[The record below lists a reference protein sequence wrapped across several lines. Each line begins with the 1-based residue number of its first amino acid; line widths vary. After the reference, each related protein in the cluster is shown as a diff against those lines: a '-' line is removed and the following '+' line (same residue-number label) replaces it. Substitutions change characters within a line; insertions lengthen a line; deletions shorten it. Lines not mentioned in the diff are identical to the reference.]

1 VKTCLVQPEPWQ
13 YLEDISCIT
22 DFYWYLAGIVAAVE
36 ESMKFYN
43 MDAAAMPLSL
53 VGHIM
58 VYEYV
63 RSRKQ
68 SLPAETSGSQFVRE
82 EYCTWN

>member
-1 VKTCLVQPEPWQ
+1 MKTRLVQPDHWQ
-13 YLEDISCIT
+13 YLEDKSCIT
-22 DFYWYLAGIVAAVE
+22 DFYWCVTGIVAAVE

-43 MDAAAMPLSL
+43 MDAAAMPSSL

-58 VYEYV
+58 VYQYV

-68 SLPAETSGSQFVRE
+68 LLPAETSGSQFVRE